1 MHTLKSLRQFA
12 ENHPDFTIRK
22 LRWIDER
29 SRHDAESEYSK
40 FSSAFVRIG
49 RKVYVNEPKFFEI
62 ATGEH

>member
-12 ENHPDFTIRK
+12 ETHPGFTVRN

-40 FSSAFVRIG
+40 FAPAFVRIG
-49 RKVYVNEPKFFEI
+49 RKVFVNEPKFLEI
-62 ATGEH
+62 ATGDH